1 MYFIFTVTF
10 CWAHH
15 QRFARWQSC
24 MLMCSVS
31 CARLLSS
38 AFTHKR
44 NLSTFIGIP
53 VAFKTLCLLSM
64 AQLPLLSKSTVKC
77 CWTQVQ
83 LGSKC
88 RFLIPV
94 FIGVP
99 GNYTGIPLW
108 ISTDVCVTLAES
120 LCLYLRKERKRCGHR
135 CDMEPGWGQPQ
146 PGAAMGT
153 RHCGTGH
160 HWGVGWHG
168 QETQTE
174 GLGARI
180 MWFSSVKLTNAIST
194 KGCLRPDCFK
204 LGFRAPH
211 SIGSMDG
218 IQKNRFVGAGSRDAG
233 R

>member
-120 LCLYLRKERKRCGHR
+120 LCLCLRKERKRCGHR
-135 CDMEPGWGQPQ
+135 CDMEPGWGSNGSPALWDWASLGRGLAR
-146 PGAAMGT
+146 PGDPDRRIGCQDHVIFQCEADKC
-153 RHCGTGH
+153 HQH
-160 HWGVGWHG
+160 K
-168 QETQTE
+168 
-174 GLGARI
+174 GLSA
-180 MWFSSVKLTNAIST
+180 
-194 KGCLRPDCFK
+194 
-204 LGFRAPH
+204 
-211 SIGSMDG
+211 
-218 IQKNRFVGAGSRDAG
+218 SRLL
-233 R
+233 